1 VTCQNNIIHWFLL
14 IILIS
19 RETIFLINK
28 ISIMTIQF
36 NTDNN
41 IKGSEKLRAPLI
53 ALISEELDRY
63 SHQITRVEVHLSD
76 ENGPKEGQNDKRC
89 TIEARL
95 EGLKPIA
102 VTNHANTHEQAVEG
116 AVEKLKASL
125 ETLIGRLR
133 NH

>member
-1 VTCQNNIIHWFLL
+1 MI
-14 IILIS
+14 
-19 RETIFLINK
+19 
-28 ISIMTIQF
+28 IQF

-41 IKGSEKLRAPLI
+41 ITGGEKLREPLI
-53 ALISEELDRY
+53 ALISEELSRF

-89 TIEARL
+89 LIEARL

-102 VTNHANTHEQAVEG
+102 VTNNANTHEQAIEG
-116 AVEKLKASL
+116 AVEKLKTSL
-125 ETLIGRLR
+125 DTILGRLR